1 MVLNATEPP
10 ATGPMASAAM
20 AADGGVRE
28 GSTTGLMPGRR
39 ARRMSPRRLVG
50 LLVAAAVVTGCA
62 AAGEPAAVT
71 PGPSSADAPRPTV
84 VVHRTE
90 TCSCC
95 GGYEEVLAAAGFR
108 VEQQMHADLA
118 VVRAELSVPDDQ
130 QSCHTLEVGG
140 YAAEGHVPIEAL
152 DELLTD
158 RPEVDGIAL
167 AGMPLGSPGMPGEQ
181 EEPFVVRLLRNGEV
195 VGELGRY

>member
-1 MVLNATEPP
+1 
-10 ATGPMASAAM
+10 
-20 AADGGVRE
+20 
-28 GSTTGLMPGRR
+28 
-39 ARRMSPRRLVG
+39 
-50 LLVAAAVVTGCA
+50 
-62 AAGEPAAVT
+62 
-71 PGPSSADAPRPTV
+71 
-84 VVHRTE
+84 
-90 TCSCC
+90 
-95 GGYEEVLAAAGFR
+95 VLAAAGFR

-118 VVRAELSVPDDQ
+118 VVRAELGVPDDQ